1 MKIYINK
8 KTLGKKNRAMEP
20 AQYEVSENIGILE
33 ELLKE
38 LVHIEVRNYNEKG
51 TKKQTI
57 FLFDENTLEEH
68 ASTGKV
74 GFGRLYSEKKA
85 DDSKAVENALQS
97 FRDGLVR
104 VVWNEQELEKLED
117 KITLSEGDVFTFIRV
132 TFLTGRL
139 W

>member
-20 AQYEVSENIGILE
+20 VAYEVPENIETLE

-38 LVHIEVRNYNEKG
+38 LVRIEVQNYNSKG
-51 TKKQTI
+51 TDNQSI

-85 DDSKAVENALQS
+85 NEGKAVENALQS

-104 VVWNEQELEKLED
+104 VIWKKQELEKLED
-117 KITLSEGDVFTFIRV
+117 KIALSEGDVFTFIRV

>member
-20 AQYEVSENIGILE
+20 AQYEVSENIGTLE

-51 TKKQTI
+51 TEKQTI

>member
-20 AQYEVSENIGILE
+20 VQYEVSENIGTLE

-38 LVHIEVRNYNEKG
+38 LVHIEVQNYNEKG
-51 TKKQTI
+51 IEKQTL
-57 FLFDENTLEEH
+57 FLLDETTLEEH

-85 DDSKAVENALQS
+85 DEGKAVENALQS

-104 VVWNEQELEKLED
+104 VVWKEQELEKLED
-117 KITLSEGDVFTFIRV
+117 KIALSEGDVVTFIRV

>member
-20 AQYEVSENIGILE
+20 AQYEVSENIGTLE

-51 TKKQTI
+51 TEKQTI

-85 DDSKAVENALQS
+85 DDGKAVENALQS

-104 VVWNEQELEKLED
+104 VVWNERELKKLED